1 LRFEVFHGICIRSP
15 ILLLFYFYKKKKIY
29 GGEISHYGDPKK
41 IKFVAIFYQGVFL
54 EEKCAKSSH
63 IFRQ

>member
-1 LRFEVFHGICIRSP
+1 MEFALEVP
-15 ILLLFYFYKKKKIY
+15 YYYYFIFIFKKNY